1 MPQDFNNVNMTLT
14 SINAYLKDNGVE
26 VSAEDSAK
34 LNSIFKESDTE
45 NAKGEKKAD
54 GELSRK
60 ERSVF
65 LDKVQSALPKLFQ
78 KLVDFSIIVNSKED
92 AEKQRKETIKQLQQ
106 KTQNAL
112 NDPNVKAFEKQE
124 LERVEKEMQEE
135 KERIEKELKGE

>member
-1 MPQDFNNVNMTLT
+1 MVQDFSNVSMNLS

-60 ERSVF
+60 ERSAF
-65 LDKVQSALPKLFQ
+65 LDKVESALPKLF
-78 KLVDFSIIVNSKED
+78 KKIVDFATIIDVKED
-92 AEKQRKETIKQLQQ
+92 LEAQRKETIEWLENEQ
-106 KTQNAL
+106 K
-112 NDPNVKAFEKQE
+112 EKQKK
-124 LERVEKEMQEE
+124 RY
-135 KERIEKELKGE
+135 

>member
-1 MPQDFNNVNMTLT
+1 MPQDFSNVNMTLT

-65 LDKVQSALPKLFQ
+65 LDKIRSALPKLFREIA
-78 KLVDFSIIVNSKED
+78 DFATIMDQKED
-92 AEKQRKETIKQLQQ
+92 YINLM
-106 KTQNAL
+106 TQESL
-112 NDPNVKAFEKQE
+112 NDPNFKAFVKQD

-135 KERIEKELKGE
+135 KERIEKELKRK